1 MIRTDLEGRGW
12 FCYVPAWLTT
22 AYFLVMAWPVA
33 VGAPPDPRAKSSPKD
48 HPAGRDLFV
57 KVWEPGRRSPAGGD
71 GLGPLY
77 NETSCVACHRLG
89 GIGGGGTNRQ
99 NVTLLTAEK
108 SGTRFARNV
117 ESFRGEL
124 EDLHLGFQNATGI
137 VLHRH
142 STDPSDEKRLK
153 EIASIG
159 RVETHNRVLT
169 LRTSSRNTPAVF
181 GSGLIDQVAEEVL
194 LEGQRRAAEPFPE
207 IRGRVSRLTDG
218 RIGRFGWKGQ
228 TATLREFV
236 MAACANELGL
246 EVPTNHQ
253 AGLEAPRSFEATTA
267 GLDMDQQQ
275 CDQLVEFVA
284 GLAPPR
290 LRPIVE
296 REIEPWGYSVF
307 ARVGCAACHTP
318 QLGTVNGIYSDLL
331 LHDMGE
337 SLGDIATYYGSP
349 SSSESSGNLA
359 EARERARQTGAP
371 AVATE
376 WRTPPL
382 WGVADSAP
390 YLHDGRAR
398 TLREAIEQHG
408 GEAAATVGRYSQLSR
423 GDRIALF
430 NFLHALTVASKGRKA
445 AAIEAIQARSHRQS
459 ADDRENDPGGVEIP
473 SDEGKNRVR
482 SPAPSPS
489 SAASRLVTPVRPS
502 AHG

>member
-1 MIRTDLEGRGW
+1 MIRAHVASITRFNRG
-12 FCYVPAWLTT
+12 PARLITG
-22 AYFLVMAWPVA
+22 YLLVVA
-33 VGAPPDPRAKSSPKD
+33 CPLALGGPRDRRAEASTED
-48 HPAGRDLFV
+48 HHAGRELFV
-57 KVWEPGRRSPAGGD
+57 KVWEAGKKSPAGGD

-99 NVTLLTAEK
+99 NVTLLTAETAV
-108 SGTRFARNV
+108 SRFGSTGEV
-117 ESFRGEL
+117 FKGEL
-124 EDLHLGFQNATGI
+124 EDLHFGFVNATGI

-142 STDPSDEKRLK
+142 STNPSEQRRLDQMK
-153 EIASIG
+153 SFG
-159 RVETHNRVLT
+159 SVKTSDRTFT

-181 GSGLIDQVAEEVL
+181 GSGLIDQVPEEVL
-194 LEGQRRAAEPFPE
+194 LAAQRRTFEKFPE
-207 IRGRVSRLTDG
+207 ICGRVSRLTDG

-246 EVPTNHQ
+246 EVPRNHQ
-253 AGLEAPRSFEATTA
+253 GRLEAPRSFEAAA
-267 GLDMDQQQ
+267 GPDLDEQQ
-275 CDQLVEFVA
+275 CNQLVEFVA

-296 REIEPWGYSVF
+296 NKVEPWGYSVF
-307 ARVGCAACHTP
+307 DRVGCAACHTP
-318 QLGTVNGIYSDLL
+318 ELGAINGIYSDLL
-331 LHDMGE
+331 LHDLGE

-349 SSSESSGNLA
+349 SSSGSSGDIA

-382 WGVADSAP
+382 WGVANSAP

-398 TLREAIEQHG
+398 TIREAIEQHG
-408 GEAAATVGRYSQLSR
+408 GEAAATVNRYSQLSR

-430 NFLHALTVASKGRKA
+430 NFLHSLTVPTKGRRA
-445 AAIEAIQARSHRQS
+445 AAIEAIQARSHQGV
-459 ADDRENDPGGVEIP
+459 AADRENDPEGLEI
-473 SDEGKNRVR
+473 R
-482 SPAPSPS
+482 SNGESVAKGP
-489 SAASRLVTPVRPS
+489 
-502 AHG
+502 G